1 MNEQNH
7 SAIASNY
14 QYQRNISDI
23 PKIKKTNL
31 NSFNLFIH
39 NSFISHSLASR
50 SVQLQISIRCGIQ
63 ILITLYSSVYYNSV
77 RKKKKKRIRYF
88 VCKWVLRALP
98 LQIRTEEQNEIEI
111 FVGNINGKAIKSAF
125 SRFAV
130 FCSYLL
136 QLHAAVAAHS
146 SEYFSHIER
155 CYESGQPSTP
165 FCFQARTVGN
175 DLCFYSSPLSLI
187 SFQTNTLHEL

>member
-77 RKKKKKRIRYF
+77 RKKKKNAFVISYANECCEHCRSKFAPKNRTKLKFSSAISMARQSSRLFLGSPYF
-88 VCKWVLRALP
+88 VATCYNYTLQLRHTRLNTFHTSKGVMNP
-98 LQIRTEEQNEIEI
+98 VNRPHH
-111 FVGNINGKAIKSAF
+111 SAF
-125 SRFAV
+125 KPVLLAMTFV
-130 FCSYLL
+130 FIRV
-136 QLHAAVAAHS
+136 HFH
-146 SEYFSHIER
+146 
-155 CYESGQPSTP
+155 
-165 FCFQARTVGN
+165 
-175 DLCFYSSPLSLI
+175 
-187 SFQTNTLHEL
+187 